1 MKKKVSAEKPT
12 IEELEA
18 ELERERKKYRR
29 RSVLKGILCTLIVLA
44 AILILAAAF
53 YLPTLVARD
62 ELYFFLYNLT
72 MYN

>member
-53 YLPTLVARD
+53 YLPTLVVRD

-72 MYN
+72 M

>member
-62 ELYFFLYNLT
+62 ELYFYLYNLT
-72 MYN
+72 M

>member
-62 ELYFFLYNLT
+62 ELSFFLYNLT
-72 MYN
+72 M

>member
-72 MYN
+72 M

>member
-53 YLPTLVARD
+53 YLPTLVAHD

-72 MYN
+72 M

>member
-53 YLPTLVARD
+53 YLPTLVACD

-72 MYN
+72 M